1 VQRLQIARWTLP
13 YRTRVSLFGTSRRPQ
28 GVLLCNPAGINE
40 EQLLLRSRPRP
51 QNDQETPSARDEDG
65 TGAEEVHAAE
75 DEDWEALAI
84 PSAEEPA
91 EAPLDTGPLSGTEV
105 ETRELDA
112 GPIASSDQG
121 ADLGSASNGRATPQL
136 AARAKLTPPDEE
148 EGMSSM
154 FDEDSSEAGLPES
167 VTLMQRQAQM
177 DEPLLAWGT
186 DPETGKSQ
194 LPGGKKKG
202 PAKWAG
208 DVQRQP
214 KALLQQHCQ
223 KQGWPAP
230 RFEKLP
236 AGGGRIETGG
246 YRYSVTVE
254 RPGRGKGKRGSTG
267 PLQAQLP
274 ADEDGYG
281 P

>member
-1 VQRLQIARWTLP
+1 V
-13 YRTRVSLFGTSRRPQ
+13 
-28 GVLLCNPAGINE
+28 E
-40 EQLLLRSRPRP
+40 EI
-51 QNDQETPSARDEDG
+51 
-65 TGAEEVHAAE
+65 HAAD

-105 ETRELDA
+105 KTRESHA

-121 ADLGSASNGRATPQL
+121 ADKNSGSNAKATPQL
-136 AARAKLTPPDEE
+136 AASAKFPPPDEE

-154 FDEDSSEAGLPES
+154 FDEDNSEAGLPES
-167 VTLMQRQAQM
+167 VTLLQRQAQM
-177 DEPLLAWGT
+177 EEPLLAWGT
-186 DPETGKSQ
+186 DPGPGKSQ

-202 PAKWAG
+202 PANGGG

-236 AGGGRIETGG
+236 AGGERIETGG

-254 RPGRGKGKRGSTG
+254 RPGRGKGKKGSTG